1 MHSPPQFFIL
11 RGDAPL
17 CGSLVELKRYRSMA
31 HLILEVCTCVF
42 KLWQNLKFTESY
54 MPTFENLH
62 GGFYARRH
70 FPRRKFR
77 GVLSCK
83 WFA

>member
-1 MHSPPQFFIL
+1 MYVTCCAFTMYPGVVRKVRGQSNLRQNYCKHIL
-11 RGDAPL
+11 FGMYA
-17 CGSLVELKRYRSMA
+17 
-31 HLILEVCTCVF
+31 
-42 KLWQNLKFTESY
+42 Y